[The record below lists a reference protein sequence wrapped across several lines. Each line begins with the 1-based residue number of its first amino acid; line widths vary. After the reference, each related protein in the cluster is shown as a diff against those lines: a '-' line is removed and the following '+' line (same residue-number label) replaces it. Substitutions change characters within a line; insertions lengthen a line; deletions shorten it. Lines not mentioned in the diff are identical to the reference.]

1 MSTPCSSAPV
11 DLPRITVAVSEF
23 TVLSHVSDGGHSRPR
38 AEFTLAGRVRAESLD
53 TQMPDGEGAHPLV
66 GRRLSVSFS
75 GGKKCGA
82 DETLGWI
89 QVAPQAP
96 GIEAVARIVCC
107 SRRVSSL
114 RATAHH
120 ASGPSGGRLE
130 LLLEIAP
137 PEDNGGGPVLRI
149 PIRDAVIRATRRFE
163 DDLEDPDSLNDLSL
177 NEAEG
182 TPADRAERAGIEA

>member
-1 MSTPCSSAPV
+1 MSTTCNSVPV

-23 TVLSHVSDGGHSRPR
+23 TVLSHVSDGGHADRR
-38 AEFTLAGRVRAESLD
+38 AEFALAGRVRAESLD
-53 TQMPDGEGAHPLV
+53 TQMPDGEGAHPLA
-66 GRRLSVSFS
+66 GRWLSVSFS

-82 DETLGWI
+82 DEALGWI

-107 SRRVSSL
+107 PRRVASL

-120 ASGPSGGRLE
+120 ASGPSGGHLE
-130 LLLEIAP
+130 LLLEVAP
-137 PEDNGGGPVLRI
+137 AEDNGGGPVLRI

-163 DDLEDPDSLNDLSL
+163 TPPDDEGLEGGIGHGMDTEYLE
-177 NEAEG
+177 EA
-182 TPADRAERAGIEA
+182 TVVS

>member
-1 MSTPCSSAPV
+1 MSSTCNSVPA
-11 DLPRITVAVSEF
+11 DLPRFVVAVSEF
-23 TVLSHVSDGGHSRPR
+23 TVLSHVSDGGHSRLR
-38 AEFTLAGRVRAESLD
+38 AEFTLAGRVRAECLD
-53 TQMPDGEGAHPLV
+53 IEMTGGEGAHPLA

-82 DETLGWI
+82 DGALGWI

-107 SRRVSSL
+107 PRRVASL

-130 LLLEIAP
+130 LLLEVAP
-137 PEDNGGGPVLRI
+137 AEDNGGGAILRI

-163 DDLEDPDSLNDLSL
+163 DDAAVPDSLDGIALND
-177 NEAEG
+177 AEG
-182 TPADRAERAGIEA
+182 VHVDRAVKAGIGA